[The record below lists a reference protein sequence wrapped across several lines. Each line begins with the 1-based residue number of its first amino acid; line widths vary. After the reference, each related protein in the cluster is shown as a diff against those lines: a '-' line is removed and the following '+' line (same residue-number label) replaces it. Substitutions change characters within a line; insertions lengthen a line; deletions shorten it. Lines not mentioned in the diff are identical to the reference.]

1 MREILFRGKRLDTG
15 EWVYWNGIGLVTT
28 HTGKHYKAIVRRR
41 HGETYFYH
49 AYQLT
54 ELVDKNTIGQYTGI
68 KDRDGK
74 RIFEGDVVQ
83 AVYGEKVYDETLVVS
98 MDSDRRGWFPFACG
112 DGCGC
117 CETDVWTPDHALV
130 IGNVH
135 DNPELV
141 KGDEP

>member
-1 MREILFRGKRLDTG
+1 MREILFRAKRLTG
-15 EWVYWNGIGLVTT
+15 GMWLEGMWLEGSLWMDNGAPKI
-28 HTGKHYKAIVRRR
+28 
-41 HGETYFYH
+41 
-49 AYQLT
+49 LT
-54 ELVDKNTIGQYTGI
+54 PGNCVGYDVDPATIGQYTGI

-74 RIFEGDVVQ
+74 RVFEGDVVQ
-83 AVYGEKVYDETLVVS
+83 EVYGEKVYNKTFVVS
-98 MDSDRRGWFPFACG
+98 MDPDRRGWFPFACG

-135 DNPELV
+135 DNPELL